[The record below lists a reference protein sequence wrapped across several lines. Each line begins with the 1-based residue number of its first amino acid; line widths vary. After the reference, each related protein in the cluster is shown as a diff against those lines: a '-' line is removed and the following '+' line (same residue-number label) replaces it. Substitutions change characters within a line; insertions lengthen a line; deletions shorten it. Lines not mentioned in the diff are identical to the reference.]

1 MLIKK
6 VSAIGFRNL
15 SPFTIEPDEKMNVI
29 CGENAQGKT
38 NLLESLWLF
47 TGAKSFRTNKDSE
60 LCSLNDKKS
69 RISMNY
75 TAFGTENEVVIDIE
89 NRRKATL
96 NEKKLSS
103 ASLLAGNFC
112 AIVFSPDDLSLIS
125 GSPEKR
131 RRFLDV
137 AISQI
142 YPKNLE
148 TLRRYTRALHQ
159 RNYLLKEIKEGR
171 GNLELL
177 YPFEKELSSEGSK
190 IIRYRIRY
198 LEIAESFITDIYKG
212 ISSFKESFRVLY
224 LPVCKAEELEEKLKQ
239 TRSEDLITGYTSVGP
254 HRDDL
259 DFLIDELSV
268 RNYGSQGQK
277 RSVAL
282 ALKLSEAEVLNSV
295 TGEYP
300 VALLDDVMSE
310 LDPARQ
316 NYVLNHISKLQVFLT
331 CCDPANISNLGSGT
345 VFKIENGKITEINKK
360 QE

>member
-6 VSAIGFRNL
+6 VSASGFRNL
-15 SPFTIEPDEKMNVI
+15 SHFSIEPDEKMNVI

-38 NLLESLWLF
+38 NLLEALWLF
-47 TGAKSFRTNKDSE
+47 TGAKSFRSNKDGE
-60 LCSLNDKKS
+60 LCSLNEKKC
-69 RISMNY
+69 RINMVFSCR
-75 TAFGTENEVVIDIE
+75 GTENEAKIE
-89 NRRKATL
+89 IEERRRAAL

-131 RRFLDV
+131 RKFLDV

-142 YPKNLE
+142 YPKYIE
-148 TLRRYTRALHQ
+148 TLRRYTRALSQ
-159 RNYLLKEIKEGR
+159 RNYLLKEIKKEKL
-171 GNLELL
+171 NISLL
-177 YPFEKELSSEGSK
+177 DPFEEELASSGST

-198 LEIAESFITDIYKG
+198 LQIAEEFITEIYKG
-212 ISSFKESFRVLY
+212 ISSFKESFRVQY
-224 LPVCKAEELEEKLKQ
+224 LPVCSPENLEKRLKE
-239 TRSEDLITGYTSVGP
+239 TRNDDLLSGFTSVGP

-282 ALKLSEAEVLNSV
+282 SLKLSEAEVLNKI

-310 LDPARQ
+310 LDPSRQ

-331 CCDPANISNLGSGT
+331 CCDPANISNLSSGT
-345 VFKIENGKITEINKK
+345 VFKIENGNITEIRKK
-360 QE
+360 

>member
-6 VSAIGFRNL
+6 VSASGFRNL

-47 TGAKSFRTNKDSE
+47 TGAKSFRTNKDAE
-60 LCSLNDKKS
+60 LCSLDQKKC
-69 RISMNY
+69 RISMVFNSVES
-75 TAFGTENEVVIDIE
+75 ENEAVLDIE
-89 NRRKATL
+89 SRRKATL
-96 NEKKLSS
+96 NDKKLSS
-103 ASLLAGNFC
+103 ASLLAGKFC
-112 AIVFSPDDLSLIS
+112 AIVFSPDDLSLVS

-142 YPKNLE
+142 YPKYLE
-148 TLRRYTRALHQ
+148 TLRRYTRALSQ
-159 RNYLLKEIKEGR
+159 RNYLLKEIKNSK
-171 GNLELL
+171 GNLSLL
-177 YPFEKELSSEGSK
+177 EPFEREMALSGRA

-198 LEIAESFITDIYKG
+198 LEIAEEFITQIYKG
-212 ISSFKESFRVLY
+212 ISSFKESFRVEY
-224 LPVCKAEELEEKLKQ
+224 LPVCTPENLERRLKE
-239 TRSEDLITGYTSVGP
+239 TRNDDLLIGFTTVGP

-282 ALKLSEAEVLNSV
+282 ALKLSEAEVLNKI

-331 CCDPANISNLGSGT
+331 CCDPVNISNLSKGT
-345 VFKIENGKITEINKK
+345 VYKIEGGKITEINKK
-360 QE
+360 

>member
-6 VSAIGFRNL
+6 VSASGFRNL
-15 SPFTIEPDEKMNVI
+15 SPFAIEPDGKMNVI

-60 LCSLNDKKS
+60 LCSLDKNKCRLNMVYNS
-69 RISMNY
+69 LN
-75 TAFGTENEVVIDIE
+75 GENEAIIDIE

-96 NEKKLSS
+96 NDKKLSS
-103 ASLLAGNFC
+103 ASLLAGSFC
-112 AIVFSPDDLSLIS
+112 AIVFSPDDLSLVS

-131 RRFLDV
+131 RKFLDI

-142 YPKNLE
+142 YPKYLE
-148 TLRRYTRALHQ
+148 TLRRYTRALAQ
-159 RNYLLKEIKEGR
+159 RNYLLKEIKSGK
-171 GNLELL
+171 GNLSLL
-177 YPFEKELSSEGSK
+177 EPFEKELSFSGSS
-190 IIRYRIRY
+190 IIRYRKRY
-198 LEIAESFITDIYKG
+198 LEIAEEFITEIYKG
-212 ISSFKESFRVLY
+212 ISSFKESFRVEY
-224 LPVCKAEELEEKLKQ
+224 LPVCESENLEKRLIE
-239 TRSEDLITGYTSVGP
+239 TRNEDLLTGFTSVGP

-282 ALKLSEAEVLNSV
+282 ALKLSEAEVLNKI

-331 CCDPANISNLGSGT
+331 CCDPANINNLSKGT
-345 VFKIENGKITEINKK
+345 VYKIDGGKITEINKK
-360 QE
+360 

>member
-6 VSAIGFRNL
+6 VSATGFRNL
-15 SPFTIEPDEKMNVI
+15 SPFNIEPDSKMNVI

-47 TGAKSFRTNKDSE
+47 TGAKSFRTNKDAE
-60 LCSLNDKKS
+60 LCSLNEKKC
-69 RISMNY
+69 RISMVY
-75 TAFGTENEVVIDIE
+75 TSCGTENEVKIDIE

-112 AIVFSPDDLSLIS
+112 AIVFSPDDLTLVS

-142 YPKNLE
+142 YPKYLE
-148 TLRRYTRALHQ
+148 TLRRYTRALSQ
-159 RNYLLKEIKEGR
+159 RNYLIKEIKAGK
-171 GNLELL
+171 GNSELL
-177 YPFEKELSSEGSK
+177 EPFEKELAVEGST

-198 LEIAESFITDIYKG
+198 LQIAEEFITEIYKG
-212 ISSFKESFRVLY
+212 ISSFKESFRVKY
-224 LPVCKAEELEEKLKQ
+224 FPVCTPENLEQKLKE
-239 TRSEDLITGYTSVGP
+239 TRNDDLISGFTSVGP

-268 RNYGSQGQK
+268 RNFGSQGQK

-282 ALKLSEAEVLNSV
+282 ALKLSEAEVLNKV

-331 CCDPANISNLGSGT
+331 CCDPSNINNLSSGT
-345 VFKIENGKITEINKK
+345 VYKIENGKITEINKK
-360 QE
+360 

>member
-6 VSAIGFRNL
+6 VGASGFRNL
-15 SPFTIEPDEKMNVI
+15 YPFTIEPHSKMNVI
-29 CGENAQGKT
+29 WGENAQGKT
-38 NLLESLWLF
+38 NLIETIWLF
-47 TGAKSFRTNKDSE
+47 TGAKSFRTNKDAE
-60 LCSLNDKKS
+60 LCSLKEKKC
-69 RISMNY
+69 RINMVYDS
-75 TAFGTENEVVIDIE
+75 FGSENKAVIDIE

-131 RRFLDV
+131 RRFLDI

-142 YPKNLE
+142 YPKYLE
-148 TLRRYTRALHQ
+148 TLKRYMRALSQ
-159 RNYLLKEIKEGR
+159 RNFLLKEIKSGKENI
-171 GNLELL
+171 NLLE
-177 YPFEKELSSEGSK
+177 PFEKELSFSGST

-198 LEIAESFITDIYKG
+198 LELAEEFITDIYRG
-212 ISSFKESFRVLY
+212 ISSFKESFRVQY
-224 LPVCKAEELEEKLKQ
+224 LPVCTPENLEKRLFE
-239 TRSEDLITGYTSVGP
+239 TRNEDIKTGFTSVGP

-282 ALKLSEAEVLNSV
+282 ALKLSEAEVLNKI

-331 CCDPANISNLGSGT
+331 CCDPANISNLTSGM
-345 VFKIENGKITEINKK
+345 VYKIEGGKITETEKK
-360 QE
+360 

>member
-6 VSAIGFRNL
+6 VSASGFRNL
-15 SPFTIEPDEKMNVI
+15 FPFKIEPDGKMNVI

-60 LCSLNDKKS
+60 LCSFDIKKS
-69 RISMNY
+69 RINMVYDSLN
-75 TAFGTENEVVIDIE
+75 GENEAVIDIE
-89 NRRKATL
+89 NRRKAIL
-96 NEKKLSS
+96 NDKKLSS
-103 ASLLAGNFC
+103 ASLLAGSFC
-112 AIVFSPDDLSLIS
+112 AIVFSPDDLSLVS

-131 RRFLDV
+131 RKFLDI

-142 YPKNLE
+142 YPKYLE
-148 TLRRYTRALHQ
+148 TLKRYTRALSQ
-159 RNYLLKEIKEGR
+159 RNYLLKEIKNSR
-171 GNLELL
+171 GDISLL
-177 YPFEKELSSEGSK
+177 KPFEKELALSGSS
-190 IIRYRIRY
+190 IILYRKRY
-198 LEIAESFITDIYKG
+198 LEIAEEFITEIYKG
-212 ISSFKESFRVLY
+212 ISSFKESFRIEY
-224 LPVCKAEELEEKLKQ
+224 IPVCAPEELEKRLEQ
-239 TRSEDLITGYTSVGP
+239 TRNDDLLLGFTSIGP

-282 ALKLSEAEVLNSV
+282 ALKLSEAEVLNKI

-316 NYVLNHISKLQVFLT
+316 NYVLNHIKKMQVFLT
-331 CCDPANISNLGSGT
+331 CCDPANINNLSQGT
-345 VFKIENGKITEINKK
+345 VYKIESGKIIEINKK
-360 QE
+360 

>member
-6 VSAIGFRNL
+6 VSASGFRNL
-15 SPFTIEPDEKMNVI
+15 SPFTIEPHSKMNVI
-29 CGENAQGKT
+29 WGENAQGKT
-38 NLLESLWLF
+38 NLIETIWLF
-47 TGAKSFRTNKDSE
+47 TGAKSFRTNKDVE
-60 LCSLNDKKS
+60 LCSLKEKKC
-69 RISMNY
+69 RINMVYDS
-75 TAFGTENEVVIDIE
+75 FGSENQAIIDIE

-96 NEKKLSS
+96 NDKKLSS

-131 RRFLDV
+131 RRFLDI

-142 YPKNLE
+142 YPKYLE
-148 TLRRYTRALHQ
+148 TLKRYMRALSQ
-159 RNYLLKEIKEGR
+159 RNFLLKQIKS
-171 GNLELL
+171 GNENINLLE
-177 YPFEKELSSEGSK
+177 PFEKELAFSGST

-198 LEIAESFITDIYKG
+198 LELAEEFITDIYRG
-212 ISSFKESFRVLY
+212 ISSFKETFRVQY
-224 LPVCKAEELEEKLKQ
+224 LPVCTPENLEKRLFE
-239 TRSEDLITGYTSVGP
+239 TRNEDIKTGFTSVGP

-282 ALKLSEAEVLNSV
+282 ALKLSEAEVLNKI

-331 CCDPANISNLGSGT
+331 CCDPANISNLSEGIT
-345 VFKIENGKITEINKK
+345 YKIENGKITETEKK
-360 QE
+360 

>member
-1 MLIKK
+1 MLVKGI
-6 VSAIGFRNL
+6 SAASFRNL
-15 SPFTIEPDEKMNVI
+15 APFNIVPDEKMNVI

-38 NLLESLWLF
+38 NLLEAVWLF
-47 TGAKSFRTNKDSE
+47 TGAKSFRTNNDKE
-60 LCSLNDKKS
+60 LCNLEEEKCKINITFCADS
-69 RISMNY
+69 
-75 TAFGTENEVVIDIE
+75 IE
-89 NRRKATL
+89 NTAEINISGRRSAVF

-103 ASLLAGNFC
+103 ASLLAGKFC

-142 YPKNLE
+142 YPKYID
-148 TLRRYTRALHQ
+148 TLRRYTRCLAQ
-159 RNYLLKEIKEGR
+159 RNYLLKEIKQGTKNEIG
-171 GNLELL
+171 LEV
-177 YPFEKELSSEGSK
+177 YENELAEAGK
-190 IIRYRIRY
+190 AIIRYRIRY
-198 LEIAESFITDIYKG
+198 LELAEPFITEIYKG
-212 ISSFKESFRVLY
+212 ISSFKESFRVKY
-224 LPVCKAEELEEKLKQ
+224 LPVCEPENLLKRLIE
-239 TRSEDLITGYTSVGP
+239 TRNDDILTGFTSVGP

-268 RNYGSQGQK
+268 RSYGSQGQK

-282 ALKLSEAEVLNSV
+282 ALKLSEAEVLNKV

-331 CCDPANISNLGSGT
+331 CCDPANINNLSTGT
-345 VFKIENGKITEINKK
+345 VFKIEDGKITEITKK
-360 QE
+360 